1 MSEGSGRTIVGW
13 PRLNV
18 RSQFNVRSRFD
29 GEIHIN
35 LTVASSKLRDADAM
49 LNAGKELAI
58 VRQTLEIAKAT

>member
-13 PRLNV
+13 PRL
-18 RSQFNVRSRFD
+18 NVRSRFD

-58 VRQTLEIAKAT
+58 VRQTLEFAKAT